1 MTRPVRSVCCSLDTH
16 EDHPLLAE
24 AVSTDTLRSVQYPGQ
39 GLVTAR
45 PGPDYLVTA

>member
-1 MTRPVRSVCCSLDTH
+1 MTRPVWSVCGSLDTH
-16 EDHPLLAE
+16 EDHLLLAE
-24 AVSTDTLRSVQYPGQ
+24 AASPYTLRSVQYPGQ